1 MNDTPVIYTVKDIQN
16 MLRVSRQT
24 AYDLC
29 NSGKIKTLRVG
40 TSIRVTREA
49 FEEYLNQSGD
59 QNG

>member
-1 MNDTPVIYTVKDIQN
+1 MSEQPVIYTVKEIQN
-16 MLRVSRQT
+16 ILRVSRQT

-40 TSIRVTREA
+40 SSIRITREA
-49 FEEYLNQSGD
+49 FEDYIKQSGE

>member
-16 MLRVSRQT
+16 ILRVSRQT

>member
-16 MLRVSRQT
+16 ILKVSRQT

>member
-1 MNDTPVIYTVKDIQN
+1 MSEQPVIYTVKEIQN
-16 MLRVSRQT
+16 ILRVSRQT

-40 TSIRVTREA
+40 SSIRITREA
-49 FEEYLNQSGD
+49 FEDYLKQSGE

>member
-1 MNDTPVIYTVKDIQN
+1 MSEQPIIYTVKEIQN
-16 MLRVSRQT
+16 ILRVSRQT

-40 TSIRVTREA
+40 SSIRITREA
-49 FEEYLNQSGD
+49 FEDYLKQSGE

>member
-1 MNDTPVIYTVKDIQN
+1 MNDIPVIYTVKDIQN

>member
-1 MNDTPVIYTVKDIQN
+1 MSEQPVIYTVKEIQN
-16 MLRVSRQT
+16 ILRVSRQT

-40 TSIRVTREA
+40 SSIRITREA
-49 FEEYLNQSGD
+49 FEEYLKQSGE